1 MTIKNDNY
9 NSYSLDF
16 FGKECKNNYHN
27 QCSGQ
32 WQGLGFQVTCNCEC
46 HTKKTELGKDVK
58 YEDSY
63 RLKSVAMQ
71 FESEG

>member
-46 HTKKTELGKDVK
+46 HTKKTVIRKRCQIRRQLPSKICC
-58 YEDSY
+58 Y
-63 RLKSVAMQ
+63 AI
-71 FESEG
+71 